1 MSHDLDV
8 VMRRQPPPDA
18 FRRFA
23 EGREGLEW
31 SGSLGSEDN
40 LAVSRAA
47 RRAGASF
54 LVYDGTPDDV
64 AVGLYGDLVP
74 GLSYT
79 ALVAVPFGGAEAD
92 HDLAFSF
99 AAWLADEYEGI
110 VYSDQLDEVVWPES
124 RRGEKAA
131 ELADDP
137 DVV

>member
-31 SGSLGSEDN
+31 SGLLGSDDN
-40 LAVSRAA
+40 LAVSRAVG
-47 RRAGASF
+47 RAGSSF
-54 LVYDGTPDDV
+54 LVYAGPPDDV

-74 GLSYT
+74 GLSYS
-79 ALVAVPFGGAEAD
+79 ALVTVPFGHAVAD
-92 HDLAFSF
+92 HELAFSF

-137 DVV
+137 DVI